1 MTQRGTKVNTG
12 GNSRMAA
19 NQPSGGNGRL
29 TASQPDEIVVV
40 LVGDARV
47 GKTCLAT
54 RFCEHIFIQVCHFF
68 LYHMDHIFF
77 NLARFCEIL
86 EFNSIYSSLSV
97 INGLY
102 LALTNK

>member
-54 RFCEHIFIQVCHFF
+54 RFCEHIFIQVCNFF
-68 LYHMDHIFF
+68 CMDHNLIF
-77 NLARFCEIL
+77 N
-86 EFNSIYSSLSV
+86 
-97 INGLY
+97 
-102 LALTNK
+102 